1 VKLIAKHTNFSKSSR
16 KLIALEEEM
25 LGYQRAPETFPREYQ
40 IRASALASRQDARHD
55 LVQLDQECIRLSRP
69 ASRIFDGQDENTGFG
84 YIDEILTAPKISA
97 KMRVLLLDIIAY
109 QARNQLPAAKHKEVK
124 AYLVGHG
131 WENYGPEQSKSIG
144 SRSDRLSNFPRVAIR
159 LPHDLLATAHDL
171 PITQQKAI
179 AAWYAQEV
187 GRLAKVIGYEPP
199 DDPAL
204 NELVGLLAH
213 DPPDI
218 KKVENW
224 LNFKRKSITADT
236 LLQLFSAAM
245 GRGYVLGQRE
255 AADRKHA
262 SHKALDRKLVE
273 LWHYYQAKGYS
284 KGKAAP
290 IIVKQ
295 LKDFATKEGFARG
308 LTLSTVEKKLKAGA
322 LQKLIEDTQ
331 HRP

>member
-1 VKLIAKHTNFSKSSR
+1 VKLIAQHRNLSKSS
-16 KLIALEEEM
+16 KELIALEKEI
-25 LGYQRAPETFPREYQ
+25 LSYQNSPADFPSEYQ
-40 IRASALASRQDARHD
+40 IRAFEFTSRQDARHD
-55 LVQLDQECIRLSRP
+55 LVLLDLEYIRLSRP
-69 ASRIFDGQDENTGFG
+69 AGKIFEGQDENTGFN
-84 YIDEILTAPKISA
+84 YIDEIFATAGISE
-97 KMRVLLLDIIAY
+97 KMRALLMDIIAH
-109 QARNQLPAAKHKEVK
+109 QAKNQLPDAEYKDIE
-124 AYLVGHG
+124 AYLRGHG
-131 WENYGPEQSKSIG
+131 WHGYGTEQPSSIVKLPKQ
-144 SRSDRLSNFPRVAIR
+144 LSNFGRAAVG
-159 LPHDLLATAHDL
+159 LPHDLRGTVQEL
-171 PITQQKAI
+171 PVAQQKAI
-179 AAWYAQEV
+179 ATWYAQEA

-199 DDPAL
+199 DDVAL

-213 DPPDI
+213 ESPDI
-218 KKVENW
+218 ERIENW
-224 LNFKRKSITADT
+224 VNANRKSITADA

-245 GRGYVLGQRE
+245 GRGYVRGQKE

-295 LKDFATKEGFARG
+295 LKDFAAKEGFARG

-331 HRP
+331 HHQ